1 MALTARLDIRQAQG
15 LVMTPQ
21 LQQAIKLLQLNNQ
34 ELASYVDGELEQNP
48 FLDKDEGDGPAMAD
62 AVAADNLL
70 IHDNPS
76 SADSSD
82 ASASV
87 EDASGWETD
96 IDASDRDTFDDTSS
110 VTMPTENDDPGDSDY
125 DNNWSSADAPGLTD
139 PGGTSSLS
147 NWRENS
153 GGGQFGDDEF
163 SLEQTLEA
171 RTTLR
176 DHLLAQLSLDT
187 DHPAERLIGLHL
199 IEMVDDSGYLVGD
212 IDTVASQLN
221 CQLSEVEAILNRLQH
236 FDPPGIMARSLAE
249 CLGAQLR
256 DKNRLD
262 PAMQAL
268 LDNLD
273 LLAKRDLPTIRKLC
287 EVDQDDLVEMIAE
300 IRALNPK
307 PGEGFMRDDNDV
319 ITPDVIMRPRPDGGW
334 LVELNADNLP
344 RVLVNNSY
352 LAEVNVKNASKE
364 DRGYINQCQQ
374 SANWLVKALNQR
386 ATTILKVATEIIRQ
400 QEGFFL
406 YGIQYLKPLVL
417 RDIAEAIEMHESTV
431 SRVTSN
437 KFMASPRGIFEL
449 KYFFTAS
456 IATAD
461 GGANLSAEAVRA
473 RIKALIDAE
482 SPKKILSDDKLV
494 DILRAEGIDI
504 ARRTVAKYREALRL
518 PSSVQRRREKAMS
531 L

>member
-1 MALTARLDIRQAQG
+1 MALTARLDIRQSQG

-34 ELASYVDGELEQNP
+34 ELATYVEGELEQNP
-48 FLDKDEGDGPAMAD
+48 FLDKDEGDGSAIAD

-70 IHDNPS
+70 AHDAAAPADTPS
-76 SADSSD
+76 APEDS
-82 ASASV
+82 
-87 EDASGWETD
+87 SGWETD
-96 IDASDRDTFDDTSS
+96 VDASNRDTFDDTSA
-110 VTMPTENDDPGDSDY
+110 VTMPSQSDDPGDSDY
-125 DNNWSSADAPGLTD
+125 DNNWSSAEAPGMTD
-139 PGGTSSLS
+139 PGGNSGLS
-147 NWRENS
+147 DWRENS
-153 GGGQFGDDEF
+153 GGGQFSDDAF

-171 RTTLR
+171 KTSLR

-187 DHPAERLIGLHL
+187 DDAAERLIGLHL
-199 IEMVDDSGYLVGD
+199 IEMVDDSGYLTGD
-212 IDTVASQLN
+212 IEQVAHLLG
-221 CQLSEVEAILNRLQH
+221 CEIEAVEDRLKRLQS
-236 FDPPGIMARSLAE
+236 FDPPGIMARSLSE
-249 CLGAQLR
+249 CLAAQLR

-262 PAMQAL
+262 PAIQTL

-273 LLAKRDLPTIRKLC
+273 LLAKRDLATIRKLC
-287 EVDQDDLVEMIAE
+287 QVDQEDLVDMIAE

-307 PGEGFMRDDNDV
+307 PGEGFMRNDNDV
-319 ITPDVIMRPRPDGGW
+319 MAPDVIMRARPDGGW

-364 DRGYINQCQQ
+364 DRSYINQYQQ

-417 RDIAEAIEMHESTV
+417 RDIAEAIDMHESTV

-437 KFMASPRGIFEL
+437 KFIASPRGIFEL

-461 GGANLSAEAVRA
+461 GGANLSAESVRA

-494 DILRAEGIDI
+494 EILRAEGIDI